1 MKKTGAANRVEPRI
15 DTRIDTRVESRVD
28 TSTLLGLGLAVA
40 GIFGAQMI
48 DGGRLGSLLQG
59 TAFIIVVAG
68 TIGAVLVQTPPA
80 VFARALRMARWAL
93 FPPQREPDRLIGR
106 LVDWAQIARKDGALA
121 LESRVRQTDDAFA
134 RSGLQMVVDG
144 FTPDHLRE
152 ALDVEHAARDEIQR
166 AAVRVWEAA
175 GGYAPT
181 IGIIGAVLG
190 LIHVMENLA
199 DPTRLGAGIA
209 VAFVATIYGLVFAN
223 LVLLPIAG
231 KLRNIVA
238 EESLMRELTQEAL
251 VGIAAGE
258 HPQLIRARLKGFLP
272 T

>member
-1 MKKTGAANRVEPRI
+1 MNPDELPRKI
-15 DTRIDTRVESRVD
+15 D
-28 TSTLLGLGLAVA
+28 TSTLLGMLLAVA
-40 GIFGAQMI
+40 GIFGAQWI
-48 DGGRLGSLLQG
+48 DGGRLESLLQG
-59 TAFIIVVAG
+59 TAFMIVVAG
-68 TIGAVLVQTPPA
+68 TIGAVLVQTPVA
-80 VFARALRMARWAL
+80 VFTRAIRMARWAL
-93 FPPQREPDRLIGR
+93 YPPQRDVQRLIGR
-106 LVDWAQIARKDGALA
+106 LVEWAQIARRDGALA
-121 LESRVRQTDDAFA
+121 LEGRARQLSDPFVK
-134 RSGLQMVVDG
+134 SGLQMVVDG
-144 FTPDHLRE
+144 FAPDELRE
-152 ALDVEHAARDEIQR
+152 ALDVELAARDESQR
-166 AAVRVWEAA
+166 AAVRVWESA

-209 VAFVATIYGLVFAN
+209 VAFVATVYGLVFAN

-231 KLRNIVA
+231 KLRNLVA

-258 HPQLIRARLKGFLP
+258 HPQLIRARLKGFVP

>member
-1 MKKTGAANRVEPRI
+1 MRAPG
-15 DTRIDTRVESRVD
+15 RVD
-28 TSTLLGLGLAVA
+28 RGTLLGLALAAA
-40 GIFGAQMI
+40 GILGAQFI
-48 DGGRLGSLLQG
+48 DGGRASSLLQG
-59 TAFIIVVAG
+59 TAFLIVVAG
-68 TIGAVLVQTPPA
+68 TVGAVLVQTPAP
-80 VFARALRMARWAL
+80 VFARAVRMARWAL
-93 FPPQREPDRLIGR
+93 FPPSREPDRVIGR
-106 LVDWAQIARKDGALA
+106 LVDWAQLARRDGALA
-121 LESRVRQTDDAFA
+121 LEGKVKQVDDAFT
-134 RSGLQMVVDG
+134 RSGLEMLVDG

-152 ALDVEHAARDEIQR
+152 ALDVELSARDESSR

-209 VAFVATIYGLVFAN
+209 VAFVATVYGLVFAN

-231 KLRNIVA
+231 KLRTVCA
-238 EESLMRELTQEAL
+238 EESLMHELTQEGL

-258 HPQLIRARLKGFLP
+258 HPQLIRARLKGFLA

>member
-1 MKKTGAANRVEPRI
+1 MNADDTTRRI
-15 DTRIDTRVESRVD
+15 DM
-28 TSTLLGLGLAVA
+28 STLLGLMLAVA
-40 GIFGAQMI
+40 GIFGAQWI
-48 DGGRLGSLLQG
+48 DGGRVESLMQG
-59 TAFIIVVAG
+59 TALLIVFAG

-80 VFARALRMARWAL
+80 VFTRAVRMARWAL
-93 FPPQREPDRLIGR
+93 YPPKINSDRLIGR
-106 LVDWAQIARKDGALA
+106 LVDWAQVARRDGALA
-121 LESRVRQTDDAFA
+121 LEARVRQTSDPFTK
-134 RSGLQMVVDG
+134 SGLQMVVDG

-152 ALDVEHAARDEIQR
+152 ALDVELSAREESQR
-166 AAVRVWEAA
+166 AAVRVWESA

-209 VAFVATIYGLVFAN
+209 VAFVATVYGLVFAN

-238 EESLMRELTQEAL
+238 EETLMRELTQEAL
-251 VGIAAGE
+251 IAIAAGE
-258 HPQLIRARLKGFLP
+258 HPHLIRARLKGFVPALND
-272 T
+272 

>member
-1 MKKTGAANRVEPRI
+1 MNADDLPRRI
-15 DTRIDTRVESRVD
+15 DS
-28 TSTLLGLGLAVA
+28 STLLGLLLAVL
-40 GIFGAQMI
+40 GIFGAQWI
-48 DGGRLGSLLQG
+48 DGGRAESLLQG
-59 TAFIIVVAG
+59 TAFMIVVAG

-93 FPPQREPDRLIGR
+93 YPPRRDAERLIGR
-106 LVDWAQIARKDGALA
+106 LVDWAQIARRDGTLA
-121 LESRVRQTDDAFA
+121 LEGRVPQATDPFVK
-134 RSGLQMVVDG
+134 SGLQMLIDG
-144 FTPDHLRE
+144 FEPDQLRE
-152 ALDVEHAARDEIQR
+152 ALDVELAARDEIQR
-166 AAVRVWEAA
+166 AAVRVWESA

-209 VAFVATIYGLVFAN
+209 VAFVATVYGLVFAN

-231 KLRNIVA
+231 KLRNVVA

-258 HPQLIRARLKGFLP
+258 HPRLIRARLKGFIP